1 MMKYRKVLI
10 GVLVVLLSFSFGAI
24 TQRNDNYFEISKNL
38 DIFGSL
44 YREVNT
50 LYVDGVDPTKMMRKG
65 IDAMLGSLDPY
76 TNYISEGQIEDYRFM
91 STGQYGGIGATV
103 GKRDGKIIVLEP
115 YQDYP
120 AAKSGLIAGD
130 ELLKVDEEQIAGTDK
145 SVREVRDLLRGQK
158 GTQVRLTIQRKGEA
172 DPMVVSL
179 ERDRIKIDNVPYYG
193 MATEDIGYISLTGFT
208 QDAGLEVQTA
218 LQTLKKDHTL
228 KGVILDLRGN
238 PGGRL
243 DEAVNVSNVFIPQ
256 GSKIVETRGKDP
268 ENVRSYFAKRP
279 STDTQIPLAV
289 LVNSGSASASEIVS
303 GSIQD
308 LDRGV
313 IVGKRSFGK
322 GLVQNIRPLKYNTQ
336 LKVTTAKYYT
346 PSGRCIQAIDY
357 THRKADGSVGKVA
370 DSLKSA
376 FYTSNGRVVYD
387 GGGVEPDVEV
397 EKDKLQTV
405 TRELQ
410 RKGLIFDFA
419 TEYVT
424 GREKIAEA
432 REFEIDDKTYSDF
445 AAFVKEKDFTYK
457 TLAEKRMEDLQKA
470 LKEETYNEDL
480 KEEMKKLLAE
490 LKLSKENDLQKHKA
504 EISELLKHEIIQRY
518 YYKQGVIEASF
529 KDDEDLKYA
538 IEVLY
543 APARYKE
550 ILAGK

>member
-1 MMKYRKVLI
+1 MMKYRKILI
-10 GVLVVLLSFSFGAI
+10 AALVVLLSFSFGAI

-50 LYVDGVDPTKMMRKG
+50 LYVDGVDPTKMMRQG

-76 TNYISEGQIEDYRFM
+76 TNYISEGEIEDYRFM

-120 AAKSGLIAGD
+120 ADKSGLIAGD
-130 ELLKVDEEQIAGTDK
+130 ELLKVDEEQIAGTEK

-158 GTQVRLTIQRKGEA
+158 GTQVRLTVKRNGKA
-172 DPMVVSL
+172 DPIVVAL

-193 MATEDIGYISLTGFT
+193 MATDDIGYISLTGFT

-243 DEAVNVSNVFIPQ
+243 DEAVNVSNVFIAQ

-289 LVNSGSASASEIVS
+289 LVNSRSASASEIVS

-313 IVGKRSFGK
+313 IVGSRSFGK

-357 THRKADGSVGKVA
+357 THRKEDGSVGKVA

-376 FYTSNGRVVYD
+376 FYTRNGRVVYD
-387 GGGVEPDVEV
+387 GGGVEPDIDVDKE
-397 EKDKLQTV
+397 KLQTV
-405 TRELQ
+405 TRELES
-410 RKGLIFDFA
+410 KGLIFDFA
-419 TEYVT
+419 TQYVA
-424 GREKIAEA
+424 GREKIADA
-432 REFEIDDKTYSDF
+432 RTFTIDDKTYSEF
-445 AAFVKEKDFTYK
+445 EAFVKSKNFSYK
-457 TLAEKRMEDLQKA
+457 TLAEKRMETLQEA
-470 LKEETYNEDL
+470 LEKEAYNEDL
-480 KEEMKKLLAE
+480 KEEMNKLASE
-490 LKLSKENDLQKHKA
+490 LKVSKTNDLQKHKDEIA
-504 EISELLKHEIIQRY
+504 ELIKHEIIQRY

-529 KDDEDLKYA
+529 KDDEDLKSA
-538 IEVLY
+538 IAVLY
-543 APARYKE
+543 DKAKYE
-550 ILAGK
+550 QILAGK

>member
-1 MMKYRKVLI
+1 MMKYRKILI
-10 GVLVVLLSFSFGAI
+10 AALVVLLSFSFGAI

-50 LYVDGVDPTKMMRKG
+50 LYVDGVDPTKMMRQG

-76 TNYISEGQIEDYRFM
+76 TNYISEGEIEDYRFM

-120 AAKSGLIAGD
+120 ADKSGLIAGD
-130 ELLKVDEEQIAGTDK
+130 ELLKVDEEQIAGTEK

-158 GTQVRLTIQRKGEA
+158 GTQVRLTVKRNGKA
-172 DPMVVSL
+172 DPIVVAL

-193 MATEDIGYISLTGFT
+193 MATDDIGYISLTGFT

-218 LQTLKKDHTL
+218 LQTLKKEHTL

-243 DEAVNVSNVFIPQ
+243 DEAVNVSNVFIAQ

-289 LVNSGSASASEIVS
+289 LVNSRSASASEIVS

-313 IVGKRSFGK
+313 IVGSRSFGK

-357 THRKADGSVGKVA
+357 THRKEDGSVGKVA

-376 FYTSNGRVVYD
+376 FYTRNGRVVYD
-387 GGGVEPDVEV
+387 GGGVEPDIDVDKE
-397 EKDKLQTV
+397 KLQTV
-405 TRELQ
+405 TRELES
-410 RKGLIFDFA
+410 KGLIFDFA
-419 TEYVT
+419 TQYVA
-424 GREKIAEA
+424 GREKIADA
-432 REFEIDDKTYSDF
+432 RTFTIDDKTYSEF
-445 AAFVKEKDFTYK
+445 EAFVKSKNFSYK
-457 TLAEKRMEDLQKA
+457 TLAEKRMETLQEA
-470 LKEETYNEDL
+470 LEKEAYNEDL
-480 KEEMKKLLAE
+480 KEEMNKLASE
-490 LKLSKENDLQKHKA
+490 LKVSKTNDLQKHKDEIA
-504 EISELLKHEIIQRY
+504 ELIKHEIIQRY

-529 KDDEDLKYA
+529 KDDEDLKSA
-538 IEVLY
+538 IAVLY
-543 APARYKE
+543 DKAKYE
-550 ILAGK
+550 QILAGK